1 MDWSTRRKMG
11 CFSFVGIIIAIV
23 LAYFVYIFFIKTT
36 PTCFD
41 GIQNQDERGID
52 CGGIC
57 TLVCTAD
64 AKTIVPIWSRVFNTA
79 GDVHSVVAYVENQ
92 NITAGVKKIGY
103 EFRIYD
109 DQNILAGEPISGT
122 TFIGPNDKT
131 AIFAS
136 PIKTG
141 NRIPKNVFFKFTTAP
156 EWITTSERYNTPQL
170 NDMTADA
177 YLNVRADKVFD
188 MVLCT
193 VKIKQAISGF
203 GGNSTRYIDAQEK
216 RLTRDI
222 LVYDSAMEDAIRNYA
237 MLLGLGHLA
246 HNVKKGRGPEVE
258 HNRKRLEELL
268 KTA

>member
-11 CFSFVGIIIAIV
+11 CFSFVGIIIV
-23 LAYFVYIFFIKTT
+23 VFLAYFVYIFFIKTT

-41 GIQNQDERGID
+41 GIQNQNERGID
-52 CGGIC
+52 CGGVC

-92 NITAGVKKIGY
+92 NPTAGVKKIGY

-156 EWITTSERYNTPQL
+156 EWITTPEQFNTPQL
-170 NDMTADA
+170 NTANALLTDEKTSPKIS
-177 YLNVRADKVFD
+177 ADVINNTLYDYKNIEVVVILYGAD
-188 MVLCT
+188 
-193 VKIKQAISGF
+193 
-203 GGNSTRYIDAQEK
+203 GNAVNASQTYIDTLPEQTTQKVYFTWPKPFDVPITRIEIIP
-216 RLTRDI
+216 RLNPFI
-222 LVYDSAMEDAIRNYA
+222 QNQ
-237 MLLGLGHLA
+237 
-246 HNVKKGRGPEVE
+246 
-258 HNRKRLEELL
+258 
-268 KTA
+268 